1 MNSKG
6 LNFLKLFMKK
16 LYLFDFDGTLTY
28 KDTMFLFLKFYNPQ
42 KYLWSFAKHI
52 PLFVLVKLHLA
63 NAERVKKSFIADIL
77 KHQREVTIQK
87 KAQEF
92 FDEFYPKIIRENAL
106 DFIKN
111 IDKENTESLLVS
123 ASLDIWTKPFAEKFG
138 MKLIATEAKYK
149 DGIFTGQFITKNNNG
164 NEKVNRIKKEIEGK
178 KFDKIIAFGDT
189 SGDKPMLSLAHE
201 SHYRFFH

>member
-1 MNSKG
+1 
-6 LNFLKLFMKK
+6 MKK

-42 KYLWSFAKHI
+42 KYFWSFVKHI
-52 PLFVLVKLHLA
+52 PLFILVKLHLA
-63 NAERVKKSFIADIL
+63 NAERVKKSFIASIL
-77 KHQREVTIQK
+77 KGQRENTIAK

-92 FDEFYPKIIRENAL
+92 FNEFYPKIIRKNAL
-106 DFIKN
+106 EFIKN

-138 MKLIATEAKYK
+138 MKLIATQAKFK
-149 DGIFTGQFITKNNNG
+149 DEVYTGQFITKNNNG
-164 NEKVNRIKKEIEGK
+164 QEKVSRIKKEIEGK

-189 SGDKPMLSLAHE
+189 SGDKPMLSFAHE